1 MQERPASGRRVEWMY
16 MQNQASKLPIALAG
30 WQGGGRKKGVGRPTP
45 FLSSE
50 LLSF

>member
-30 WQGGGRKKGVGRPTP
+30 WQGGGIKKGCGEAHTL
-45 FLSSE
+45 FISE